1 MCISCYLRVAP
12 TLPEA
17 CRPPAACPLGH
28 LLPFAPRSKGLAPL
42 RCSVPLSELPVL
54 QHVNVWTLGLHAMPP
69 LSHAGWLDA
78 LRWCS
83 RLGPAHVS
91 FSPSRRSLSPLQ
103 PGELAFQ
110 FWAATLAPPSAPPS
124 ECSGL
129 WGLTGGPL
137 PHACPSYV
145 EPCPL
150 QLQPH
155 LALWPLLRSADA
167 LSAPSHPFLYST

>member
-1 MCISCYLRVAP
+1 MCIGCQRVAP
-12 TLPEA
+12 TLPS
-17 CRPPAACPLGH
+17 G
-28 LLPFAPRSKGLAPL
+28 PFAAFAPWSKAL
-42 RCSVPLSELPVL
+42 RCSVPVSELPVL

-124 ECSGL
+124 EYSGL
-129 WGLTGGPL
+129 CMGSLAVYCRTPVRRMWNPALCSCSHTSHCGPSC
-137 PHACPSYV
+137 ACRCSECAV
-145 EPCPL
+145 SPL
-150 QLQPH
+150 
-155 LALWPLLRSADA
+155 
-167 LSAPSHPFLYST
+167 FV